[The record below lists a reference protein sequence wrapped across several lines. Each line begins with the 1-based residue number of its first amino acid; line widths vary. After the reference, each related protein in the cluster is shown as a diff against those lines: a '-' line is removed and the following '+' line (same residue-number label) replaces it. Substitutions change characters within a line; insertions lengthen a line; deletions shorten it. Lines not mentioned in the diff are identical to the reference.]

1 MQAHTVLISAGS
13 NIGDKSK
20 NCKKGISAL
29 TRTRN
34 AVLLKESKYYKT
46 EPVDYT
52 DQDWFVNCAVK
63 IITPLEPLELLTEI
77 KKIESEAGRKKDA
90 LRFGPRVLDLD
101 IIFFDNLVMEQVIE
115 DTTGLDN
122 LIIPHPRMHQRRF
135 VLMPICDI
143 DPNIIHPIFKK
154 DIRTL
159 LAELDNSGQKVC
171 EL

>member
-1 MQAHTVLISAGS
+1 MQTHTVLISAGS
-13 NIGDKSK
+13 NIGDKSG

-29 TRTRN
+29 IRAES
-34 AVLLKESKYYKT
+34 AVLFKESKLYKT

-63 IITPLEPLELLTEI
+63 ISTPLEPLELLTEI
-77 KKIESEAGRKKDA
+77 KRIESEAGRKKDVV
-90 LRFGPRVLDLD
+90 RFGPRVLDLD
-101 IIFFDNLVMEQVIE
+101 IIFFDDRVIE
-115 DTTGLDN
+115 SDN

-143 DPNIIHPIFKK
+143 DPNIIHPVLKK
-154 DIRTL
+154 SIRAL
-159 LAELDNSGQKVC
+159 LAELDDSEQKVS

>member
-1 MQAHTVLISAGS
+1 MQTHNVLISAGS
-13 NIGDKSK
+13 NIGDKSG

-29 TRTRN
+29 IRAHTT
-34 AVLLKESKYYKT
+34 VLLGESKFYKT

-52 DQDWFVNCAVK
+52 DQDWFVNCAIK
-63 IITPLEPLELLTEI
+63 ISTPLEPLELLTEI
-77 KKIESEAGRKKDA
+77 KRIESEAGRKEDA

-101 IIFFDNLVMEQVIE
+101 IIFFDDRVIE
-115 DTTGLDN
+115 SDN

-143 DPNIIHPIFKK
+143 DPNIIHPVLNK
-154 DIRTL
+154 DIRAL
-159 LAELDNSGQKVC
+159 LAELDGSGQKVS

>member
-1 MQAHTVLISAGS
+1 MQTHTVLISAGS
-13 NIGDKSK
+13 NIGDKSG

-29 TRTRN
+29 IRTES
-34 AVLLKESKYYKT
+34 AVLLKESKLYKT

-63 IITPLEPLELLTEI
+63 ISTPLEPLELLTEI
-77 KKIESEAGRKKDA
+77 KRIESEAGRKKDA
-90 LRFGPRVLDLD
+90 VRFGPRVLDLD
-101 IIFFDNLVMEQVIE
+101 IIFFDDRVIE
-115 DTTGLDN
+115 SDN

-143 DPNIIHPIFKK
+143 DPNIVHPVFKK
-154 DIRTL
+154 SIRTL
-159 LAELDNSGQKVC
+159 LAELYDSGQKVS

>member
-1 MQAHTVLISAGS
+1 MPTHTVLISAGS
-13 NIGDKSK
+13 NIGDKSG

-29 TRTRN
+29 IRPER
-34 AVLLKESKYYKT
+34 AVLIKESKFYKT

-63 IITPLEPLELLTEI
+63 ISTPLEPLELLTEI
-77 KKIESEAGRKKDA
+77 KRIESEAGRKKDVV
-90 LRFGPRVLDLD
+90 RFGPRVLDLD
-101 IIFFDNLVMEQVIE
+101 IIFFDDRVIE
-115 DTTGLDN
+115 SDN

-143 DPNIIHPIFKK
+143 DPNIIHPVLKK
-154 DIRTL
+154 SIRAL
-159 LAELDNSGQKVC
+159 LAELDDSEQKVS